1 MTQNTAEKAPPT
13 LQELEG
19 KVQRLTTQVAN
30 DAKAKATADEQF
42 TRAVK
47 SQDVDLAIAAG
58 DARSATRAT
67 LAKSESQL
75 KTAQGAV
82 TSAKYAVNADKIVAL
97 HEQVRTNKELGLE
110 FVELEKYGVTKLTIE
125 RAEESGKLIIN
136 SAGPNVKKPRAS
148 GSGGGGNRGTASWE
162 VDGQSFTSRELIDAH
177 PDLLTDKVREH
188 YESGNFRAFSM
199 TREAE
204 RIHEK
209 LTSGN

>member
-1 MTQNTAEKAPPT
+1 MTQDTVEKAPPT

-19 KVQRLTTQVAN
+19 KVQRLTQQVQN
-30 DAKAKATADEQF
+30 DAKAAEQANGAFTA
-42 TRAVK
+42 AVK
-47 SQDVDLAIAAG
+47 SGDVDKALEAGTARAETIKAAI
-58 DARSATRAT
+58 
-67 LAKSESQL
+67 KSMSQL
-75 KTAQGAV
+75 KTAQ
-82 TSAKYAVNADKIVAL
+82 NA
-97 HEQVRTNKELGLE
+97 
-110 FVELEKYGVTKLTIE
+110 
-125 RAEESGKLIIN
+125 IN
-136 SAGPNVKKPRAS
+136 SQKLQANAGKRADIHDAMRQDKSVVGHVKALFALGADWVKFEEGEGDEIIVNSGGADIRKTRAP

>member
-1 MTQNTAEKAPPT
+1 MAEETKAPPT
-13 LQELEG
+13 VAELEG
-19 KVQRLTTQVAN
+19 KVQRLTNQATIDGQNAL
-30 DAKAKATADEQF
+30 DAGKAFAQ
-42 TRAVK
+42 AVK
-47 SQDVDLAIAAG
+47 SGDVDRALELA
-58 DARSATRAT
+58 DARGKANAALGKTN
-67 LAKSESQL
+67 SQL
-75 KTAQGAV
+75 KTA
-82 TSAKYAVNADKIVAL
+82 TNAVNSQKLQANAGKRADIHDAMRQDKSVVGHVKALFALGADWVNFEEGEGDEIIVNSGGADI
-97 HEQVRTNKELGLE
+97 RKT
-110 FVELEKYGVTKLTIE
+110 
-125 RAEESGKLIIN
+125 RA
-136 SAGPNVKKPRAS
+136 P